1 MSILNRIDLCWVGV
15 GAFEQFH
22 LGVSWFSSSIRLAMF
37 GSPVAMAFMSARLS
51 TVASTS
57 DASRDGEPEP

>member
-1 MSILNRIDLCWVGV
+1 
-15 GAFEQFH
+15 
-22 LGVSWFSSSIRLAMF
+22 MF

-57 DASRDGEPEP
+57 DASRDGEPELMIWLMNRALRSTVWNM